1 MAGGMHGP
9 GWMNPGSMQ
18 HVQGPFYGMQ
28 GTWQRTM
35 LPYPG
40 LSMEHPTVGYSHEP
54 RLFQP
59 IPSRASVDNWRWN
72 VVLERLGI
80 QPDDKPKDLITQDK
94 SCKGFIPV
102 KKDFGDIAGQAR
114 FVHIPPDLGLKK
126 PKKHEEHFALAAGA
140 SNSRYLQGQN
150 DTIMGAFMSRER
162 INAVVNAS
170 TEANSLFKGSPTNG
184 ATTQEPATHSEI
196 DSRQQLEGKL
206 RLVAQYPG
214 LRDTIKHL
222 LEALCAKKPE

>member
-1 MAGGMHGP
+1 
-9 GWMNPGSMQ
+9 
-18 HVQGPFYGMQ
+18 
-28 GTWQRTM
+28 
-35 LPYPG
+35 
-40 LSMEHPTVGYSHEP
+40 
-54 RLFQP
+54 
-59 IPSRASVDNWRWN
+59 
-72 VVLERLGI
+72 
-80 QPDDKPKDLITQDK
+80 
-94 SCKGFIPV
+94 
-102 KKDFGDIAGQAR
+102 
-114 FVHIPPDLGLKK
+114 
-126 PKKHEEHFALAAGA
+126 
-140 SNSRYLQGQN
+140 
-150 DTIMGAFMSRER
+150 MSRER